1 MWKRR
6 KRWMPKNANERVGKV
21 GVWKRLD
28 LASLKRTKGA
38 KAKRGSGRKVEGR
51 EGGGRG
57 VGTGVG
63 RRDKTDKWECGTRGI
78 RRG

>member
-1 MWKRR
+1 M
-6 KRWMPKNANERVGKV
+6 

-28 LASLKRTKGA
+28 LASLKRTKGT
-38 KAKRGSGRKVEGR
+38 KAERWWEEAKVEGR
-51 EGGGRG
+51 ERLERG